1 MNRLSAMYP
10 AECERGKD
18 EREKYTWIRLC
29 WRDVLVSFKVSS
41 KEKIKVIIYWNI
53 SKQICT

>member
-1 MNRLSAMYP
+1 MYP